1 MTQPEPA
8 PLFTP
13 PQATALLDQVIYE
26 QVLEC
31 VDLDALYHLEQSL
44 LLMVSDLQAM
54 PHDRATE
61 TTQALLDRCLLRLPD
76 DVRRFLSTGP
86 VSMPFAFDDCAL
98 CDNLERD
105 HAPSVDIGPNARP
118 RPRPK
123 PGPRHK
129 A

>member
-1 MTQPEPA
+1 VTQPNA

-13 PQATALLDQVIYE
+13 PQATALLDQILYE

-44 LLMVSDLQAM
+44 VLMVAELQDL

-61 TTQALLDRCLLRLPD
+61 TTQTLLDRCLLRLPD
-76 DVRRFLSTGP
+76 ELRGYLRAGP
-86 VSMPFAFDDCAL
+86 VRFDGCTL
-98 CDNLERD
+98 CDDLERD
-105 HAPSVDIGPNARP
+105 DDLEHDD

-123 PGPRHK
+123 PRPAPRPK
-129 A
+129 C